1 LGKFEKLIDMY
12 ILRKLDFIIN
22 DDPDGEQVQYRL
34 TYEVDK
40 FGLQDNRVVYVVTQN
55 IGETIET
62 KISEKE
68 LKEKYFN
75 K

>member
-1 LGKFEKLIDMY
+1 MY

>member
-1 LGKFEKLIDMY
+1 MY
-12 ILRKLDFIIN
+12 ILRKLDFIVN
-22 DDPDGEQVQYRL
+22 DEPDGESVKYRL
-34 TYEVDK
+34 TYEVDE
-40 FGLQDNRVVYVVTQN
+40 FGLEDNRVVYVITQN
-55 IGETIET
+55 IGEPIET

>member
-1 LGKFEKLIDMY
+1 MY
-12 ILRKLDFIIN
+12 ILTKLDFIIN
-22 DDPDGEQVQYRL
+22 NELEGEQVQYRL

-40 FGLQDNRVVYVVTQN
+40 FGLQDNRVVYVITQN

>member
-1 LGKFEKLIDMY
+1 MY

-40 FGLQDNRVVYVVTQN
+40 FGLQDNRVVYIITQN

>member
-1 LGKFEKLIDMY
+1 MY
-12 ILRKLDFIIN
+12 ILRKLDFIIKDEPN
-22 DDPDGEQVQYRL
+22 GEQVQYRL

-40 FGLQDNRVVYVVTQN
+40 FGLQDNRVVYVITQN
-55 IGETIET
+55 IGETIKT